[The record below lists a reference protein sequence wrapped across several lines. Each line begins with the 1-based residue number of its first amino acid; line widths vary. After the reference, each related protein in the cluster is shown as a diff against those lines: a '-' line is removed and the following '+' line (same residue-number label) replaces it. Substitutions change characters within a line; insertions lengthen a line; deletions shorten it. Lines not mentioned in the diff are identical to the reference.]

1 MRKTMKKLFSVLLTM
16 AVVLSFSVTAF
27 AEDST
32 VNYTGKQ
39 DLFHFQPGSS
49 YTDTDLF
56 RNFKGVMPGDS
67 LNQKIILTNTAS
79 DCDYIKV
86 YLKAV
91 PHDETANPLSRNV
104 AAAGET
110 TESMTQFLNQLTLT
124 VKNGETVIFRGS
136 PAEAGTPAEG
146 ILLGQLGKNQSLE
159 LNAQLSVPADMGNDF
174 ADRAGEVDWTFT
186 VEAFDYPS
194 PPVTGQQLT
203 VRKIWTGDNAKDR
216 PSQVTVNLL
225 KDGKVQETRILNE
238 ANQWTW
244 TWGNLSRW
252 SKWTVEEA
260 GVPEGYEASC
270 ETTGNTTF
278 ITNTKISDGG
288 DVIIPDPEEPS
299 PEPVSLTAK
308 KTWNDNDSEKR
319 PDSAKITLYQGKE
332 AVETVHLGPWNDW
345 TYTWENLDADGD
357 WSVAEDQVP
366 KGYVPSYHVKND
378 VVIITNT
385 AKLIQ
390 TGQLNWPVLLCGGL
404 GILVLAAGV
413 ILRCRERKK
422 ENA

>member
-27 AEDST
+27 AGDAT

-56 RNFKGVMPGDS
+56 SNFKGVMPGDS
-67 LNQKIILTNTAS
+67 LNQKITLTNTAA
-79 DCDYIKV
+79 DCDYIKI

-91 PHDETANPLSRNV
+91 PHDETANPLSQNV
-104 AAAGET
+104 AATGET
-110 TESMTQFLNQLTLT
+110 TDSMTQFLNQLTLT

-136 PAEAGTPAEG
+136 PAEAGTLAEG
-146 ILLGQLGKNQSLE
+146 ILLGQLARNQSLE

-174 ADRAGEVDWTFT
+174 ADRAGEMDWAFA
-186 VEAFDYPS
+186 VEAFDNPT

-203 VRKIWTGDNAKDR
+203 VRKLWAGDNEKDR

-225 KDGKVQETRILNE
+225 KDGNVQETRVLNE

-260 GVPEGYEASC
+260 DVPEGYEASC

-278 ITNTKISDGG
+278 ITNTKITEGG
-288 DVIIPDPEEPS
+288 DVIIPDPEEPA

-308 KTWNDNDSEKR
+308 KTWDDNDSEKR
-319 PDSAKITLYQGKE
+319 PDSVKITLYQGKE
-332 AVETVHLGPWNDW
+332 AMEAVHLGPWNNW

-366 KGYVPSYHVKND
+366 KGYVPFYRVKND
-378 VVIITNT
+378 VVTITNT

-404 GILVLAAGV
+404 GILVLAAGM

-422 ENA
+422 EDA